1 VVFSEPYLFDFSIYE
16 NIHLGNVGASKEEVI
31 EVAKL
36 VRMHYSVMSLP
47 EGYDTKVGEAG
58 VKLSSG
64 EKQKIALA
72 RAILKG
78 APVIL
83 LDEVTKSIDQES
95 KISIKEAIKRIKDKK
110 NHYNSNPPDE
120 RNCGRK

>member
-1 VVFSEPYLFDFSIYE
+1 
-16 NIHLGNVGASKEEVI
+16 
-31 EVAKL
+31 
-36 VRMHYSVMSLP
+36 MHYSVMSLP

-83 LDEVTKSIDQES
+83 LDEVTKSTDQES
-95 KISIKEAIKRIKDKK
+95 KISIQEAIKGIKDKK
-110 NHYNSNPPDE
+110 TIITVTHQMNEIVEGSNVVFLGKRAPLEMEKAVFENS
-120 RNCGRK
+120 